1 MTNGKKPWKSLADQL
16 SLLNER
22 GLISDNNDAA
32 LDYLARVGYY
42 RLSGYWYSFREL
54 EILRNEDG
62 KLSYIRKD
70 QFIEGSH
77 LEDAV
82 KLYVFDKKLRLL
94 ALDALERIELAVRV
108 DIAHLLG
115 EKDVHAH
122 ENPDVLHGKFSKQ
135 KIKRGRDQGK
145 TQHEVWLEHYSSVVH
160 RSRREPFVAHYM
172 NKYGKLPIWV
182 ATEVWDFGLMSK
194 LYAGMKEVDQ
204 SKIAVKYGAADGKVF
219 AGWLRSFNFIRNVSA
234 HHSRL
239 WNINILER
247 AALVA
252 DDDFWKQSNNARS
265 FYYFCL
271 MQKIMK
277 VICPNSTWLVR
288 FSDLMNEFPE
298 IGCGAVTLKDFGI
311 LDDWQDWELWQ

>member
-1 MTNGKKPWKSLADQL
+1 MSDESKPWKSLVDQL

-22 GLISDNNDAA
+22 GLFADNRYAA
-32 LDYLARVGYY
+32 LDYLARVDYY

-54 EILRNEDG
+54 EINKTEGG
-62 KLSYIRKD
+62 KLSYLRKD

-77 LEDAV
+77 FEDAV

-94 ALDALERIELAVRV
+94 ALDVLERIELSVRV

-115 EKDVHAH
+115 EKDVYAH
-122 ENPDVLHGKFSKQ
+122 ENPNLLHGKFSRQ
-135 KIKRGRDQGK
+135 KIKKGSDTGK
-145 TQHEVWLEHYSSVVH
+145 TKHEVWLERYSSVVY
-160 RSRREPFVAHYM
+160 RSRREPFIAHYM
-172 NKYGKLPIWV
+172 TKYGKLPIWV

-194 LYAGMKEVDQ
+194 LYAGMKEADQ
-204 SKIAVKYGAADGKVF
+204 LKVAVKYGAADGKEF

-247 AALVA
+247 AALIQE
-252 DDDFWKQSNNARS
+252 DGYWQQLNNARP

-271 MQKIMK
+271 MQKLMR
-277 VICPNSTWLVR
+277 VICPNSAWLIR
-288 FSDLMNEFPE
+288 FAELMEEFPE
-298 IGCGAVTLKDFGI
+298 VGCGGVSLQDFGL
-311 LDDWQDWELWQ
+311 LDDWLDWGLWQ